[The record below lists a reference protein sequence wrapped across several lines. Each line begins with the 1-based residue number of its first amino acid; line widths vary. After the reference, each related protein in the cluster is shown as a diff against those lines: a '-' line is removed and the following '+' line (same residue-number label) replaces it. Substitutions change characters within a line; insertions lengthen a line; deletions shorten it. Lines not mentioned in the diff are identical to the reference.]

1 MPYASM
7 TIAGVTGISEALKTA
22 LKALGAVETG

>member
-1 MPYASM
+1 M